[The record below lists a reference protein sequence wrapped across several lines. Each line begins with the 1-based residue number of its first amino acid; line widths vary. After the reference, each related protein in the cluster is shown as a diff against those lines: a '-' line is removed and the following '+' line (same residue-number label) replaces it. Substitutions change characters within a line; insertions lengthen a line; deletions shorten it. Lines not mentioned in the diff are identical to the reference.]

1 MGINKYMKL
10 KLHDFYKKFDATPNV
25 QRFQVFNPTSKPM
38 SLFVIFQQLTVVRAQ
53 KKYFEEREAHLLSIA
68 GEEFEKLGK

>member
-1 MGINKYMKL
+1 M
-10 KLHDFYKKFDATPNV
+10 KLHDFYKQFDNTPNE
-25 QRFQVFNPTSKPM
+25 QRFKVFNPTSRPM

-68 GEEFEKLGK
+68 EEEFNKLEK